1 MARISQKIWKIRPA
15 FQTPSNSTRRQMR
28 DSPFTSKFICF
39 WSDLNKPCAFWLCC
53 WQCHKPFLLGWII
66 SWPRVP
72 CRWLFWQVWK
82 CRRGFG
88 PICESSVPNAPSQDA
103 METFVLCQILALC
116 ETIVPLMPSPA
127 GGCRLFGFV
136 HSSAFLG
143 IKKGRICQLD
153 HCCQDFFLACCF

>member
-28 DSPFTSKFICF
+28 DSPPTSKFICF

-53 WQCHKPFLLGWII
+53 WQCHRPFLLGWII

-103 METFVLCQILALC
+103 METFVLCQILS
-116 ETIVPLMPSPA
+116 VKPSFLWCPHLRVA
-127 GGCRLFGFV
+127 ADYLGLFILLLSWELKKEGFV
-136 HSSAFLG
+136 N
-143 IKKGRICQLD
+143 
-153 HCCQDFFLACCF
+153 

>member
-15 FQTPSNSTRRQMR
+15 FQTPANSTRRQMC

-53 WQCHKPFLLGWII
+53 WQCHRPFLLGWII

-103 METFVLCQILALC
+103 METFVLCQILS
-116 ETIVPLMPSPA
+116 VKPSFLWCPHLWVA
-127 GGCRLFGFV
+127 ADYLGLFILLLSWELKKEGFV
-136 HSSAFLG
+136 N
-143 IKKGRICQLD
+143 
-153 HCCQDFFLACCF
+153 